1 MTYRIR
7 NIVIAVGL
15 ALVAMLLTLL
25 YVTNY
30 RNSVQHNAGSVVV
43 YAAAQDIPAGTNGA
57 DIVSQHELRT
67 LTIPRSDVV
76 PGAISSPQQIDNLVS
91 TANVYSG
98 EQITLRRF
106 ANRTEQG
113 VRAQLHALMRA
124 IQIPGDAN
132 QLLAGT
138 LQAGD
143 HVDVVA
149 SVHYPTPNAAATTA
163 RVVLRNLLVL
173 VAPTAPSGTS
183 KLSSST
189 STSSSGSGA
198 TDSVMLQVSEA
209 QVHKLWYVIA
219 NDNWS
224 LELRPVSDSTDSA
237 PNNQDANSILGL
249 TKGGPR

>member
-30 RNSVQHNAGSVVV
+30 RKSVQHNAATVHV
-43 YAAAQDIPAGTNGA
+43 YAATKDIPSGTNGA
-57 DIVSQHELRT
+57 DIVKQNDLHQLSV
-67 LTIPRSDVV
+67 PRSDVV
-76 PGAISSPQQIDNLVS
+76 PGAISSPQQISNLVS
-91 TANVYSG
+91 TASIYSG

-113 VRAQLHALMRA
+113 VRAQLHGLMRA

-138 LQAGD
+138 LQEGD
-143 HVDVVA
+143 HVDLVA
-149 SVHYPTPNAAATTA
+149 SVKYPDPTSSPAAA

-173 VAPTAPSGTS
+173 VAPTAPTATS

-189 STSSSGSGA
+189 SSSGA
-198 TDSVMLQVSEA
+198 TESVMLQVPETET
-209 QVHKLWYVIA
+209 HTFWYVIA
-219 NDNWS
+219 NDDWS
-224 LELRPVSDSTDSA
+224 LDLRPVSDSTDSKS
-237 PNNQDANSILGL
+237 NNQDANSILGL
-249 TKGGPR
+249 TKGGPK